1 MKYNVFIERV
11 RMIHGEK
18 YEYPV
23 FENHKCTDK
32 ITIIC
37 PEHGEFEQN
46 LYAHLKG
53 QGCPVCSKHQQLTT
67 EEFIRRA
74 KEVHGDKYDYSK
86 TVYVNKRTKLI
97 ITCPIHGDFETL
109 PYNHL
114 NGGNCKKCVNESRKP
129 REKYIKNKVN
139 DLETFI
145 TEANKIHNNKYDYS
159 KFKYTG
165 TYNKSIIICHKHGE
179 FEQSPANHL
188 RKHGCPM
195 CARNKKLTVE
205 SFIEK
210 ANKVHNNKYDY
221 SLVTNINNCND
232 KITIICPEH
241 GEFQQRI
248 DSHLHGTGCGLCAKN
263 KKLTVED
270 FIMKARQVHG
280 DKYDY
285 SKVKYVNY
293 LTHVEIICPKHG
305 SFFQAPNNHIRKQNN
320 CPHCQQSKMELEM
333 EKILT
338 DNNINFIKQKR
349 FTWLNRLSLDF
360 YLPEHN
366 IAIECQ
372 GGQHFTN
379 KQFFETEYDNFDKR
393 ISRDIEKFNKLK
405 ENNINL
411 LYLLPN
417 NSTDYTIINQIQEIY
432 TKDNTF
438 INGDDI
444 INYIKKEGL

>member
-1 MKYNVFIERV
+1 MKYDVFIERA
-11 RMIHGEK
+11 RLTHGEK

-37 PEHGEFEQN
+37 PEHGEFQQN
-46 LYAHLKG
+46 LYVHLKG

-67 EEFIRRA
+67 EEFIKRA
-74 KEVHGDKYDYSK
+74 KEVHGDKYDYTK

-114 NGGNCKKCVNESRKP
+114 NGGNCKKCVNENRKP
-129 REKYIKNKVN
+129 RENRKNHRVTN
-139 DLETFI
+139 LREFI
-145 TEANKIHNNKYDYS
+145 ERAKEVHGDKYDYS
-159 KFKYTG
+159 KFEYKG
-165 TYNKSIIICHKHGE
+165 CYNKSIIICPEHGE
-179 FEQSPANHL
+179 FEQSPNNHI
-188 RKHGCPM
+188 KNHGCPM

-248 DSHLHGTGCGLCAKN
+248 DMHLKGQGCGYCAKN

-285 SKVKYVNY
+285 SKVKYVNN

-305 SFFQAPNNHIRKQNN
+305 SFFQTPNNHIQKQNN

-379 KQFFETEYDNFDKR
+379 KQFFETEYDNFQKR
-393 ISRDIEKFNKLK
+393 INRDIDKFNKLK
-405 ENNINL
+405 ENNIKI